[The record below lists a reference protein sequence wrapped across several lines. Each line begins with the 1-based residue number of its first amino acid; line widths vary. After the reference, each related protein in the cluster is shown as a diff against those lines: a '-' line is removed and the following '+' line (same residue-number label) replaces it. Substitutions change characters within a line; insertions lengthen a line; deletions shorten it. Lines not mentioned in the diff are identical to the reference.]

1 MLGQSFG
8 VFFLHGGKTTNVMP
22 RRPASLLGSIRA
34 LSASSARC
42 AVPCLVLPGND
53 TPHPAVI
60 GAELA
65 ELLPNA
71 EQLNPWKGPEH
82 LDEQCERVIGFL
94 EKHTP

>member
-1 MLGQSFG
+1 MARAGR
-8 VFFLHGGKTTNVMP
+8 HG
-22 RRPASLLGSIRA
+22 IRA
-34 LSASSARC
+34 TA
-42 AVPCLVLPGND
+42 
-53 TPHPAVI
+53 TPSRLRWSI

-65 ELLPNA
+65 DLLPNA